1 MPPPIITISN
11 RGSGVPPLE
20 LPVKRQDA
28 ASTKSPDQPRI
39 PGDRNDWGEGL
50 IGLALAEDI
59 GSGDV
64 TTKWF
69 TDGNRPASATIIARE
84 ACCLAGIGVCAEVFS
99 RVDRSLGVSVLE
111 NDGAGLKSGDP
122 VLRVAGRAA
131 SILTAERTSL
141 NFLQRLSGVATLA
154 RRYVEAVRGTGAAI
168 LDTRK
173 TTPGFRLLEKAAVAA
188 GGATNHRVG
197 LFDMVMV
204 KDNHLAAGATLEEIQ
219 SAICRAKAANPALRI
234 EIEADTVAQ
243 AEAFFQLAGV
253 DVVLLDNMSPES
265 LRVAVALRP
274 PHIRLEA
281 SGGITLANVRTV
293 AETGVDYISIGAITH
308 SAPAVDFS
316 LELSATGLITRAG
329 QSDTTEA
336 GRFENC
342 G

>member
-1 MPPPIITISN
+1 MS
-11 RGSGVPPLE
+11 
-20 LPVKRQDA
+20 D
-28 ASTKSPDQPRI
+28 D
-39 PGDRNDWGEGL
+39 L

-64 TTKWF
+64 TAKWF
-69 TDGNRPASATIIARE
+69 TGSERQASAVIIAKD

-99 RVDRSLGVSVLE
+99 RVDGTLRVSVLK
-111 NDGAGLKSGDP
+111 NDGAALDPGDQ
-122 VLRVAGRAA
+122 VLRVAGPAA

-141 NFLQRLSGVATLA
+141 NFLQRLSGVATMA
-154 RRYVEAVRGTGAAI
+154 RRYVEAVRGTGAVI

-188 GGATNHRVG
+188 SGATNHRTG

-204 KDNHLAAGATLEEIQ
+204 KDNHLAAGTTPDEIQ
-219 SAICRAKAANPALRI
+219 AAIRSAKAANPALKI

-243 AEAFFQLAGV
+243 ARAFFQMAGV
-253 DVVLLDNMSPES
+253 DVVLLDNMSVES
-265 LRVAVALRP
+265 LREAVALRP

-281 SGGITLANVRTV
+281 SGGITLANVRAV

-316 LELSATGLITRAG
+316 LELSAPQA
-329 QSDTTEA
+329 
-336 GRFENC
+336 
-342 G
+342 

>member
-1 MPPPIITISN
+1 MS
-11 RGSGVPPLE
+11 E
-20 LPVKRQDA
+20 D
-28 ASTKSPDQPRI
+28 
-39 PGDRNDWGEGL
+39 L

-64 TTKWF
+64 TAKWF
-69 TDGNRPASATIIARE
+69 TGSERQASAVIIAKD

-99 RVDRSLGVSVLE
+99 RVDGTLRVSVLK
-111 NDGAGLKSGDP
+111 NDGAALDPGDQ
-122 VLRVAGRAA
+122 VLRVAGPAA

-141 NFLQRLSGVATLA
+141 NFLQRLSGVATMA
-154 RRYVEAVRGTGAAI
+154 RRYVEAVRGTGAVI

-188 GGATNHRVG
+188 SGATNHRTG

-204 KDNHLAAGATLEEIQ
+204 KDNHLAAGTTPDEIQ
-219 SAICRAKAANPALRI
+219 AAIRSAKAANPALKI

-243 AEAFFQLAGV
+243 ARAFFQMAGV
-253 DVVLLDNMSPES
+253 DVVLLDNMSVES
-265 LRVAVALRP
+265 LREAVALRP

-281 SGGITLANVRTV
+281 SGGITLANVRAV

-316 LELSATGLITRAG
+316 LELSAPQA
-329 QSDTTEA
+329 
-336 GRFENC
+336 
-342 G
+342 

>member
-1 MPPPIITISN
+1 MS
-11 RGSGVPPLE
+11 E
-20 LPVKRQDA
+20 D
-28 ASTKSPDQPRI
+28 
-39 PGDRNDWGEGL
+39 L

-64 TTKWF
+64 TAKWF
-69 TDGNRPASATIIARE
+69 TGSERQASAVIIAKD

-99 RVDRSLGVSVLE
+99 RVDDSLRVTALKT
-111 NDGAGLKSGDP
+111 DGAALDPGDQ
-122 VLRVAGRAA
+122 VLRVAGPAA

-141 NFLQRLSGVATLA
+141 NFLQRLSGVATMA
-154 RRYVEAVRGTGAAI
+154 RRYVEAVRGTGAVI

-188 GGATNHRVG
+188 SGATNHRTG

-204 KDNHLAAGATLEEIQ
+204 KDNHLAAGTTPDEIQ
-219 SAICRAKAANPALRI
+219 SAIRRAKAANPALKI

-243 AEAFFQLAGV
+243 ARAFFQMAGV
-253 DVVLLDNMSPES
+253 DVVLLDNMPVES
-265 LRVAVALRP
+265 LREAVALRP

-281 SGGITLANVRTV
+281 SGGITLANVRAV

-316 LELSATGLITRAG
+316 LELSAPQA
-329 QSDTTEA
+329 
-336 GRFENC
+336 
-342 G
+342 

>member
-1 MPPPIITISN
+1 MS
-11 RGSGVPPLE
+11 E
-20 LPVKRQDA
+20 D
-28 ASTKSPDQPRI
+28 
-39 PGDRNDWGEGL
+39 L

-64 TTKWF
+64 TAKWF
-69 TDGNRPASATIIARE
+69 TGSERQASAVIIAKD

-99 RVDRSLGVSVLE
+99 RVDGTLRVSVLK
-111 NDGAGLKSGDP
+111 NDGAALDPGDQ
-122 VLRVAGRAA
+122 VLRVAGPAA

-141 NFLQRLSGVATLA
+141 NFLQRLSGVATMA
-154 RRYVEAVRGTGAAI
+154 RRYVEAVRGTGAVI

-188 GGATNHRVG
+188 SGATNHRTG

-204 KDNHLAAGATLEEIQ
+204 KDNHLAAGTTPDEIQ
-219 SAICRAKAANPALRI
+219 AAIRSAKAANPALKI

-243 AEAFFQLAGV
+243 ARAFFQMDGV
-253 DVVLLDNMSPES
+253 DVVLLDNMSVES
-265 LRVAVALRP
+265 LREAVALRP

-281 SGGITLANVRTV
+281 SGGITLANVRAV

-316 LELSATGLITRAG
+316 LELSAPQA
-329 QSDTTEA
+329 
-336 GRFENC
+336 
-342 G
+342 

>member
-1 MPPPIITISN
+1 MS
-11 RGSGVPPLE
+11 
-20 LPVKRQDA
+20 D
-28 ASTKSPDQPRI
+28 D
-39 PGDRNDWGEGL
+39 L

-64 TTKWF
+64 TAKWF
-69 TDGNRPASATIIARE
+69 TGSERQASAVIIAKD

-99 RVDRSLGVSVLE
+99 RVDDSLRVTALKT
-111 NDGAGLKSGDP
+111 DGAALDPGDQ
-122 VLRVAGRAA
+122 VLRVAGPAA

-141 NFLQRLSGVATLA
+141 NFLQRLSGVATMA
-154 RRYVEAVRGTGAAI
+154 RRYVEAVRGTGAVI

-188 GGATNHRVG
+188 SGATNHRTG

-204 KDNHLAAGATLEEIQ
+204 KDNHLAAGTTPDEIQ
-219 SAICRAKAANPALRI
+219 AAIRSAKAANPALKI

-243 AEAFFQLAGV
+243 ARAFFQMDGV
-253 DVVLLDNMSPES
+253 DVVLLDNMSVES
-265 LRVAVALRP
+265 LREAVALRP

-281 SGGITLANVRTV
+281 SGGITLANVRAV

-316 LELSATGLITRAG
+316 LELSAPQA
-329 QSDTTEA
+329 
-336 GRFENC
+336 
-342 G
+342 

>member
-1 MPPPIITISN
+1 MS
-11 RGSGVPPLE
+11 E
-20 LPVKRQDA
+20 D
-28 ASTKSPDQPRI
+28 
-39 PGDRNDWGEGL
+39 L

-64 TTKWF
+64 TAKWF
-69 TDGNRPASATIIARE
+69 TGSERQASAVIIAKD

-99 RVDRSLGVSVLE
+99 RVDDSLRVTALKT
-111 NDGAGLKSGDP
+111 DGAALDPGDQ
-122 VLRVAGRAA
+122 VLRVAGPAA

-141 NFLQRLSGVATLA
+141 NFLQRLSGVATMA
-154 RRYVEAVRGTGAAI
+154 RRYVEAVRGTGAVI

-188 GGATNHRVG
+188 SGATNHRTG

-204 KDNHLAAGATLEEIQ
+204 KDNHLAAGTTPDEIQ
-219 SAICRAKAANPALRI
+219 AAIRSAKAANPALRI

-243 AEAFFQLAGV
+243 ARAFFQMDGV
-253 DVVLLDNMSPES
+253 DVVLLDNMSVES
-265 LRVAVALRP
+265 LREAVALRP

-281 SGGITLANVRTV
+281 SGGITLANVRAV

-316 LELSATGLITRAG
+316 LELSAPQG
-329 QSDTTEA
+329 
-336 GRFENC
+336 
-342 G
+342 